1 MMTPISH
8 ETYEEIVDYLFDK
21 CNIPGSGFVKDK
33 FLNILAFGP
42 MYDKFTLK
50 YHNHEY
56 CAYLAEDDSYF
67 TNPFYKDLEPDSI
80 GLIHIGSKG
89 KFVTSILIENYIR
102 CDDGSGDIVFMVNS
116 MEYLRQAIML
126 HRPNIKVYE
135 LAIEENSVHKVM

>member
-8 ETYEEIVDYLFDK
+8 ETYEDIVDYIFDK
-21 CNIPGSGFVKDK
+21 CNIPGSGFVKDI
-33 FLNILAFGP
+33 FLRILAFGP
-42 MYDKFTLK
+42 MYDKFTLQ

-67 TNPFYKDLEPDSI
+67 TDPLYKDLEPDSI

-89 KFVTSILIENYIR
+89 KFVASILVENYIR
-102 CDDGSGDIVFMVNS
+102 CDDGTGDIIFMVNS

-126 HRPNIKVYE
+126 HRPHIKVYE
-135 LAIEENSVHKVM
+135 FAIEEDSVARIM